1 MVSRYEDHNP
11 YHLTQDFMEC
21 KKMCFFLCSFWCVV
35 VKWVSQIENLEKLLP
50 EQNHRR
56 QWEIHLQ
63 NQGGKTSWLPWLNMI
78 TGWWFQPLWRIF
90 RQFGSFPQVG
100 MKIKNIWN
108 HRSCRS
114 HRVGAV
120 TRRQSIVSLV
130 LWALQSRTWWYLGV
144 FFFGWGGGYAHDSG
158 QHMTI
163 QDFFCGRWLLTKIK
177 WEKLHPEKL

>member
-1 MVSRYEDHNP
+1 
-11 YHLTQDFMEC
+11 
-21 KKMCFFLCSFWCVV
+21 MCGCEVGESDRKIWKNYFLN
-35 VKWVSQIENLEKLLP
+35 KTI
-50 EQNHRR
+50 
-56 QWEIHLQ
+56 
-63 NQGGKTSWLPWLNMI
+63 GGNGKFISKIKAGRLRDCLWLNMI

-144 FFFGWGGGYAHDSG
+144 FFFGWGGGVRTWFRATHDYPGLFLREMIAH
-158 QHMTI
+158 QN
-163 QDFFCGRWLLTKIK
+163 
-177 WEKLHPEKL
+177 